1 MYTAEIVNGV
11 DFYGIY
17 TDKFPTVS
25 LCVLL
30 RTPIKRETV
39 TGNAMVAKGI
49 LNGCKDY
56 KSRKLIECKLEEINT
71 SISANILKKG
81 EEHIIELMCKT
92 TDTYVEDAVEILG
105 KILLEPEFNNMDTVI
120 LETEN
125 AINLSINNKRTYTLE
140 KCIETMCEKEPYGIN
155 GDGYIEDIRNVD
167 IHTHYSNTINNSK
180 VDIIAI
186 GNTDPNEIKDYVKK
200 YIQVKPR
207 NIVLDP
213 CNYMYYPPE
222 PKNITESMDITQ
234 GKLCIGIRLNINPVG
249 SNWYKAI
256 VANELFGGSAS
267 SALFMEARESQSL
280 CYYISSK
287 LLRFKSIMLIE
298 AGIDSE
304 NKNKVIEIV
313 EKAFKNISDDNIEI
327 AKNNIITGYKMSQDK
342 PERIMDNI
350 LGGLIAGCNK
360 TINDAIKDIEKIDSI
375 KGIFNDS
382 IIDTIFMLKKEDIND

>member
-11 DFYGIY
+11 NFYGIC

-39 TGNAMVAKGI
+39 TGNAMIAKGI
-49 LNGCKDY
+49 LNGCKNY
-56 KSRKLIECKLEEINT
+56 KSRRLIECKSEEINT

-81 EEHIIELMCKT
+81 EEHIIETMCKT
-92 TDTYVEDAVEILG
+92 TDTYIEEAIELLGNILM
-105 KILLEPEFNNMDTVI
+105 EPEFNNMDTVI

-125 AINLSINNKRTYTLE
+125 AINLIINNKRTYTVE
-140 KCIETMCEKEPYGIN
+140 KCIEIMCEKEPYGIN

-167 IHTHYSNTINNSK
+167 IHAHYKNAIDNSK
-180 VDIIAI
+180 IDIIAI
-186 GNTDPNEIKDYVKK
+186 GNFNFEDIKDYIKK
-200 YIQVKPR
+200 YIPFKER
-207 NIVLDP
+207 DIIIDP
-213 CNYMYYPPE
+213 CNYMYYPSE
-222 PKNITESMDITQ
+222 PKNITENMDITQ
-234 GKLCIGIRLNINPVG
+234 GKLCIGIRLNISPVG

-298 AGIDSE
+298 AGIDSK
-304 NKNKVIEIV
+304 NKDKVIEIV

-360 TINDAIKDIEKIDSI
+360 TIDEAINDIEKIDSI
-375 KGIFNDS
+375 SGIFDDS
-382 IIDTIFMLKKEDIND
+382 IIDTIFMLQKEDIND